1 MRVQGGRLLVPQPL
15 GVSAD
20 PRSLLS
26 AKPPLDACDEEP
38 GEWSVCLTQAQGPD
52 VCLSLPRPQHD
63 AG

>member
-1 MRVQGGRLLVPQPL
+1 MPQPL

-26 AKPPLDACDEEP
+26 TKPPLDACDEER
-38 GEWSVCLTQAQGPD
+38 GEWSACLTQAQGPD
-52 VCLSLPRPQHD
+52 VCLSLPRPLHD